1 MLFILVNLEPNLKK
15 GGNMNN
21 PIDRILKDIRLKQLR
36 KERELIQANK
46 KAWIKLHA
54 KDNID
59 SSISRTF
66 LAYQRAINRINN
78 SIRRLKENA

>member
-1 MLFILVNLEPNLKK
+1 ME
-15 GGNMNN
+15 N
-21 PIDRILKDIRLKQLR
+21 PIDRILKDIRLKSLR

-59 SSISRTF
+59 TSLSRTF
-66 LAYQRAINRINN
+66 LAYQN
-78 SIRRLKENA
+78 SIRRINQAIRRLTEND

>member
-1 MLFILVNLEPNLKK
+1 MD
-15 GGNMNN
+15 N

-54 KDNID
+54 NNKID

-66 LAYQRAINRINN
+66 LAYQNAINKINQ
-78 SIRRLKENA
+78 SIRRITEND

>member
-1 MLFILVNLEPNLKK
+1 
-15 GGNMNN
+15 MNS

-36 KERELIQANK
+36 KERKLIQANK

-66 LAYQRAINRINN
+66 LAYQNSINRINE
-78 SIRRLKENA
+78 SIRRLKEDV

>member
-1 MLFILVNLEPNLKK
+1 ME
-15 GGNMNN
+15 N
-21 PIDRILKDIRLKQLR
+21 PIDRILKDIRLKSLR

-59 SSISRTF
+59 TSVSRTF
-66 LAYQRAINRINN
+66 LAYQNSLNRINEA
-78 SIRRLKENA
+78 IRRLKEDD